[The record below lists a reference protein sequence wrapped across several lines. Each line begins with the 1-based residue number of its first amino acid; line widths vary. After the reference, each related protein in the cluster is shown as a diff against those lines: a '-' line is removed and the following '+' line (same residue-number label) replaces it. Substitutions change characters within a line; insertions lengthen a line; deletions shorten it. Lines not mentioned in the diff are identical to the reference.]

1 MARERDGEQN
11 RNIWLTF
18 SAAAATVTV
27 LAAAATAVLFG
38 VRNLTVKNVA
48 VSRPPRNAASSLWQL
63 VILAAAAGL
72 LSFAIVEFAKRLF
85 FMRRLFNGY
94 AARSAFG
101 GALEFQAR
109 PEFGTSKPIA
119 YSGTIRQVAA
129 QISGQLRQLV
139 DFSANQALPADRRR
153 LALGLALGTNGPF
166 SGELP
171 GPIDSTR
178 AQLEAIQDQ
187 VDRRL
192 DIFQIETT
200 QRWRTLVRSLAAITA
215 GLLSAMSAWA
225 VAVSATAIIVASI
238 VGVIVGG
245 PVAWITRDLTRI
257 VERKAQF

>member
-1 MARERDGEQN
+1 MAREQDDEQK
-11 RNIWLTF
+11 RKIWPAF
-18 SAAAATVTV
+18 VAAAATVTV
-27 LAAAATAVLFG
+27 LAFAAAAILIG
-38 VRNLTVKNVA
+38 VRNLTIRNVA
-48 VSRPPRNAASSLWQL
+48 VSRSPRNAASSLWQL

-72 LSFAIVEFAKRLF
+72 LSFAIVEFSKRLF
-85 FMRRLFNGY
+85 FMSRLFNIY

-101 GALEFQAR
+101 SALEFQAQ

-129 QISGQLRQLV
+129 QISVQLRQLV
-139 DFSANQALPADRRR
+139 DLSANQAVPEARRR
-153 LALGLALGTNGPF
+153 LALALALGTDGPF

-171 GPIDSTR
+171 RQGDSTPT
-178 AQLEAIQDQ
+178 QLETIQDL

-200 QRWRTLVRSLAAITA
+200 QRWRTLLRSLAAITA

-225 VAVSATAIIVASI
+225 VAVSASAIIVASI